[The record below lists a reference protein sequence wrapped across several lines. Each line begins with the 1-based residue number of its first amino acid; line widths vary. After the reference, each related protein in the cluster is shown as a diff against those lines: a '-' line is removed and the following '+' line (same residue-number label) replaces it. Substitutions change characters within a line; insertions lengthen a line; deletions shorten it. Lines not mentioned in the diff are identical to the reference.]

1 MVQEFLSEF
10 MENFGRF
17 MSTVR
22 FADVID
28 IAIVAFIIYQAF
40 RLVRETRA
48 EQLIK
53 GILILIILLQLSS
66 WLGFNT
72 MQYILENTMQ
82 LGFFALLIIFQPEL
96 RRGLERMGR
105 GTAGRLLSF
114 NNREEVVEGT
124 VDEVARAVDNLAKN
138 KVGALICM
146 ERLTKLGDII
156 KTGTELNSR
165 ISAELLVNIFVPNT
179 PLHDGAVVIGSNK
192 ILAAACFLP
201 LTHNNDL
208 SKELGTRHRAAIGL
222 SENSDAV
229 VIVVSEETGKISIAL
244 DGGLT
249 RNLTVETL
257 KKALLK
263 TMQADAKIIDKDK
276 FTFWK
281 GAAK

>member
-1 MVQEFLSEF
+1 

-114 NNREEVVEGT
+114 NNREEVVEST
-124 VDEVARAVDNLAKN
+124 VDEVARAVDNLARN
-138 KVGALICM
+138 KVG
-146 ERLTKLGDII
+146 
-156 KTGTELNSR
+156 
-165 ISAELLVNIFVPNT
+165 
-179 PLHDGAVVIGSNK
+179 GA
-192 ILAAACFLP
+192 
-201 LTHNNDL
+201 DL
-208 SKELGTRHRAAIGL
+208 Y
-222 SENSDAV
+222 
-229 VIVVSEETGKISIAL
+229 
-244 DGGLT
+244 
-249 RNLTVETL
+249 
-257 KKALLK
+257 
-263 TMQADAKIIDKDK
+263 
-276 FTFWK
+276 
-281 GAAK
+281 GAADEAGRHH

>member
-1 MVQEFLSEF
+1 MAQNVIADF

-22 FADVID
+22 FADIID
-28 IAIVAFIIYQAF
+28 IAIVAFIVYQAF

-53 GILILIILLQLSS
+53 GILILIIMLQLSS

-114 NNREEVVEGT
+114 NNQEEVVEST
-124 VDEVARAVDNLAKN
+124 VEEVARAVDNLAKN

-165 ISAELLVNIFVPNT
+165 ISAELLINIFVPNT

-249 RNLTVETL
+249 RNLTVESL
-257 KKALLK
+257 KKALYK
-263 TMQADAKIIDKDK
+263 TLQSDAKIIDKNK

-281 GAAK
+281 GASK

>member
-1 MVQEFLSEF
+1 MFQEYMGEF
-10 MENFGRF
+10 MESFGRF
-17 MSTVR
+17 LSTVR
-22 FADVID
+22 FADIID

-53 GILILIILLQLSS
+53 GIIILVIMLQLSS

-82 LGFFALLIIFQPEL
+82 LGFFALIIIFQPEL

-105 GTAGRLLSF
+105 GTAGKLLSF
-114 NNREEVVEGT
+114 NVREEVVETT
-124 VDEVARAVDNLAKN
+124 VEEVGRAVDNLAKN

-156 KTGTELNSR
+156 KTGTELNST

-179 PLHDGAVVIGSNK
+179 PLHDGAVVIGNNK

-249 RNLTVETL
+249 RNLTVENL

-263 TMQADAKIIDKDK
+263 TMQSDSKIIDKNK

-281 GAAK
+281 GASR

>member
-96 RRGLERMGR
+96 RRGLERMD
-105 GTAGRLLSF
+105 
-114 NNREEVVEGT
+114 VE
-124 VDEVARAVDNLAKN
+124 R
-138 KVGALICM
+138 
-146 ERLTKLGDII
+146 
-156 KTGTELNSR
+156 
-165 ISAELLVNIFVPNT
+165 P
-179 PLHDGAVVIGSNK
+179 
-192 ILAAACFLP
+192 
-201 LTHNNDL
+201 
-208 SKELGTRHRAAIGL
+208 
-222 SENSDAV
+222 
-229 VIVVSEETGKISIAL
+229 
-244 DGGLT
+244 GGC
-249 RNLTVETL
+249 
-257 KKALLK
+257 
-263 TMQADAKIIDKDK
+263 
-276 FTFWK
+276 
-281 GAAK
+281 

>member
-1 MVQEFLSEF
+1 MFQEYMGEF

-17 MSTVR
+17 LSTVR
-22 FADVID
+22 FADIID

-53 GILILIILLQLSS
+53 GIIILVIMLQLSS

-82 LGFFALLIIFQPEL
+82 LGFFALIIIFQPEL

-105 GTAGRLLSF
+105 GTAGKLLSF
-114 NNREEVVEGT
+114 NTREEVVETT
-124 VDEVARAVDNLAKN
+124 VEEVGRAVDNLAKN

-156 KTGTELNSR
+156 KTGTELNST

-179 PLHDGAVVIGSNK
+179 PLHDGAVVIGNNK

-249 RNLTVETL
+249 RNLTVENL

-263 TMQADAKIIDKDK
+263 TMQSDAKIIDKNK

-281 GAAK
+281 GASK

>member
-10 MENFGRF
+10 VENFGRF

-53 GILILIILLQLSS
+53 GILILIIMLQLSS

-114 NNREEVVEGT
+114 NNREEVVEST
-124 VDEVARAVDNLAKN
+124 VDEVARAVDNLARN

-165 ISAELLVNIFVPNT
+165 ISAELLINIFVPNT

-249 RNLTVETL
+249 RNLTVESL